1 MLDVSYIYIVLYIY
15 IYLLYCIYQIYC
27 IIYCVVYI
35 YIYIVYNIYIYIYI
49 YIYCMLY
56 IVYIYIYQVYCAISR
71 IYIYIYILRS
81 VYGVPFEKLALPIG
95 GSPNR
100 KKWPERGSVTSVR
113 ANILTLGR
121 TDNFPA
127 MCDGPGPQFLD
138 FKVVFNVFRPNNKIF
153 FGANYS
159 NINLIL

>member
-1 MLDVSYIYIVLYIY
+1 MLDVSYIYIYIVLYISIILY
-15 IYLLYCIYQIYC
+15 ISDILYHILCSIYIHIYC
-27 IIYCVVYI
+27 I
-35 YIYIVYNIYIYIYI
+35 YNIYILYVIYCIYI
-49 YIYCMLY
+49 SGILCYIAY
-56 IVYIYIYQVYCAISR
+56 IH
-71 IYIYIYILRS
+71 IYILRS
-81 VYGVPFEKLALPIG
+81 VYRVPFEKLALPIG

-138 FKVVFNVFRPNNKIF
+138 FKVVFNVLGPITKYFLEPTIQT
-153 FGANYS
+153 
-159 NINLIL
+159 LT